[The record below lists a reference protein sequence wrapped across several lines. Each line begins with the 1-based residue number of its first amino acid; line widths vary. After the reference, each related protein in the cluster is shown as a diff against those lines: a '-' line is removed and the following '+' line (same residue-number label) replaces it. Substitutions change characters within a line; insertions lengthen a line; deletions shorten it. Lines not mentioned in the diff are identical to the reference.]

1 MQRQSLAVSQNQTN
15 NQAVFKQCLSWKT
28 KLPILF
34 FYLWLLLLSMALYDM
49 DYYPFSQF
57 RSAVLGV
64 SPLSLLPTRSLL
76 TVGAEWEKE
85 NLDGLQ
91 ALLSDS

>member
-1 MQRQSLAVSQNQTN
+1 MQRQLLTVSQNQTN

-34 FYLWLLLLSMALYDM
+34 YLWLLLLSMALYDM

-57 RSAVLGV
+57 GSAVLGV

-85 NLDGLQ
+85 NLDGLH